1 MENNHDLNTFYN
13 KMNTVHLNMQFTSE
27 RLNDNKLLFLDT
39 EIKHIKNQVQTSV
52 YKKPTD
58 TN

>member
-27 RLNDNKLLFLDT
+27 RPNDNKLLFLDT
-39 EIKHIKNQVQTSV
+39 AIKHIKNQVQTSV

>member
-1 MENNHDLNTFYN
+1 
-13 KMNTVHLNMQFTSE
+13 MNTVHLNMQFTSE
-27 RLNDNKLLFLDT
+27 RPNDNKLLFLDT